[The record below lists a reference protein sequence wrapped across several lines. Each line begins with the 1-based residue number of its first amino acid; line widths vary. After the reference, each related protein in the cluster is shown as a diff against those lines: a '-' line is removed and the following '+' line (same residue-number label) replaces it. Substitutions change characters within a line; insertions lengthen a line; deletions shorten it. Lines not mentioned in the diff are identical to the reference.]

1 MRIDEALAC
10 WSQLEAS
17 SESPKLDVELLLCA
31 VLEQPRS
38 YLFTWPDR
46 ELSEVQKHS
55 FQQMFE
61 RRLNGEPIAHIT
73 GSTGFWTL
81 MLNVSPATLIPRP
94 ETELL
99 VELALEQLPAQPQRI
114 VDLGTGTGAIALALA
129 SERPGWQVEAV
140 EYNAEA
146 VVLAKNNQQQLG
158 LKHVSIHQGS
168 WFEPLSGHFN
178 LILSNPPYIDP
189 SDPHL
194 AEGDVRFEPDSAL
207 TADEQGMADI
217 RYIAT
222 NAVNYL
228 QPGGWLMFEHGY
240 DQGPACTE
248 LLQTLGYKQVRTVQD
263 YGARDRVTL
272 GCWLGEDDVK

>member
-1 MRIDEALAC
+1 MRIDEALAS
-10 WSQLEAS
+10 WSQLETH

-46 ELSEVQKHS
+46 ELNAA
-55 FQQMFE
+55 QQQAFLQMLQ

-81 MLNVSPATLIPRP
+81 ILNVSPATLIPRP

-99 VELALEQLPAQPQRI
+99 VELALELLPPQPRRI

-129 SERPGWQVEAV
+129 SERLGWQVEAV
-140 EYNAEA
+140 EYNADA
-146 VVLAKNNQQQLG
+146 VVLANTNRQQLG
-158 LKHVSIHQGS
+158 LERVTIHQGS
-168 WFEPLSGHFN
+168 WFEPLNGRFD

-189 SDPHL
+189 ADPHL
-194 AEGDVRFEPDSAL
+194 VEGDVRFEPDSAL

-248 LLQTLGYKQVRTVQD
+248 LLQTLGYQQVRTVQD

-272 GCWLGEDDVK
+272 GCWLGERNVK